1 MPILCT
7 GIYDESTTVFAMRYG
22 NNCIG
27 TQRNF
32 LFKTTL
38 ILRQSLLCMVG
49 LRILF
54 LCRRLSIINCSAI
67 KTLVSLL
74 QKRNMII

>member
-1 MPILCT
+1 MSILCT

-38 ILRQSLLCMVG
+38 IS
-49 LRILF
+49 
-54 LCRRLSIINCSAI
+54 
-67 KTLVSLL
+67 
-74 QKRNMII
+74 